1 MNALG
6 PRVAINLR
14 CFRVRTVISRHST
27 IEIRGWLGTRQPVGA
42 RGDGEGAQRSS
53 GSLPSN
59 NAHGVCAE
67 RGSERRGNH
76 ILVSVCFRA

>member
-42 RGDGEGAQRSS
+42 RGDGEGA
-53 GSLPSN
+53 
-59 NAHGVCAE
+59 
-67 RGSERRGNH
+67 
-76 ILVSVCFRA
+76 